1 MHYYTTSASRVD
13 PSNISVLDQSELE
26 KQLPAM
32 QELFAEAFVQL
43 QQELS
48 EESARSFAAN
58 QHDPL
63 AILHDLNKKK
73 SRKPPPKPA
82 SQKKKGDQNG
92 GGFLRDVP
100 VPERLRRTQQQQAQQ
115 QKELIQR
122 MNQASSSSSA
132 TKKPDI
138 SRRRKSSRKS
148 IWNVV
153 MEQQHNDGSRKV
165 APIDDSSSRA
175 AQQHGM
181 ECSCGSSNVELLESH
196 TSRRNQEMAKQE
208 TWGSKDRN
216 DEVMVRYRCLTCGK
230 TWNEEE

>member
-1 MHYYTTSASRVD
+1 MQLFCVLHYYTTSAARVD
-13 PSNISVLDQSELE
+13 PSDVSIFDQEELD
-26 KQLPAM
+26 KQLPAI
-32 QELFAEAFVQL
+32 QELFADAFVQL

-63 AILHDLNKKK
+63 AILHDLNKK
-73 SRKPPPKPA
+73 SRKKPSPK
-82 SQKKKGDQNG
+82 QEKKTEKNG

-100 VPERLRRTQQQQAQQ
+100 VPERLIRTQQQQAQQ

-122 MNQASSSSSA
+122 MKQASS
-132 TKKPDI
+132 KPDV

-153 MEQQHNDGSRKV
+153 MEQAGDTKK
-165 APIDDSSSRA
+165 APPLEVEA
-175 AQQHGM
+175 AHGAV
-181 ECSCGSSNVELLESH
+181 CSCGSSNVELLDSH